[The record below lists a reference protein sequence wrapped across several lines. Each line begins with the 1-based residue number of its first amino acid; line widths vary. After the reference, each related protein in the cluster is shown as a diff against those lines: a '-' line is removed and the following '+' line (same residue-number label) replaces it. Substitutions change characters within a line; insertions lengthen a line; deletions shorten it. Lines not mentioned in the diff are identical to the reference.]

1 MNQPPAATTQNFHTL
16 SMDVHPRIIDSAL
29 LSLHRRYIF
38 KGAQRGTIGEL
49 GQGPYL
55 TSHQAIHITIV
66 TMPCKQYVSKVTVDF
81 DSSTI
86 RPQEL
91 HILLANTYPS
101 PIPET

>member
-16 SMDVHPRIIDSAL
+16 SMDVAPTHHRLRRSFI
-29 LSLHRRYIF
+29 HRRYIF

-55 TSHQAIHITIV
+55 TSHQAFHITIV